1 MSHTYI
7 TYRRLEH
14 MDYVIRVYPRSIR
27 SPVNANP
34 DESRDMRTTLDLSM
48 FKSRMFKIRAK
59 THVIL
64 K

>member
-34 DESRDMRTTLDLSM
+34 NRKPGDAYD
-48 FKSRMFKIRAK
+48 IGPQY
-59 THVIL
+59 V
-64 K
+64 